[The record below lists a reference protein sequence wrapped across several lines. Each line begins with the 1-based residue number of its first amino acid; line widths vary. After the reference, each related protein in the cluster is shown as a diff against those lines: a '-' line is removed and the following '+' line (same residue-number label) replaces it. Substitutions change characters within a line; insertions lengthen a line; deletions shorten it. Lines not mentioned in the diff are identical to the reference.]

1 MYTSA
6 ANCTESKH
14 ANKTSYAIQI
24 IKKKFRVY
32 MRWKMK
38 NKKSEHFFID
48 FNNDTLK
55 SMAAYYYNFLKILTP
70 VSYLKYLNKFVSSV
84 KIKSLDQP
92 EKALEKLV
100 SPDIYRV

>member
-1 MYTSA
+1 
-6 ANCTESKH
+6 
-14 ANKTSYAIQI
+14 
-24 IKKKFRVY
+24 
-32 MRWKMK
+32 
-38 NKKSEHFFID
+38 
-48 FNNDTLK
+48 
-55 SMAAYYYNFLKILTP
+55 MAAYYYNFLKILTP